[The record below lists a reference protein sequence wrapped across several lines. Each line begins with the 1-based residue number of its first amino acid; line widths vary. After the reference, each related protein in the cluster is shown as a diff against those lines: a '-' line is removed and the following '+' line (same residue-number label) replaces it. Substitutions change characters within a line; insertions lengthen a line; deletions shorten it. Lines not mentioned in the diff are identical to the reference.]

1 MTALFLGTAAIGRG
15 RPTRR
20 FSMAQSRLRW
30 RFARVQCLD
39 PIIRC
44 PRWTPSIWRLPP
56 HAGER
61 PAGAPGGGAPQG
73 PTVHLRAASLRPRG
87 WGMYEWSKARL
98 TSVRLQGKAGCD
110 ARDRAAW

>member
-44 PRWTPSIWRLPP
+44 LRLD
-56 HAGER
+56 AIYL
-61 PAGAPGGGAPQG
+61 A
-73 PTVHLRAASLRPRG
+73 LAASRR
-87 WGMYEWSKARL
+87 
-98 TSVRLQGKAGCD
+98 
-110 ARDRAAW
+110 